1 MPKSPWTLL
10 APLGCALM
18 TTACAGSA
26 SWTAPDPRLT
36 LPEVATRPC
45 RLPILPSDPTRA
57 DLERGYVLRGVALV
71 ECDAARRTALD
82 VLTLERDMR
91 TKIR

>member
-1 MPKSPWTLL
+1 MLKHPWTPL

-36 LPEVATRPC
+36 LPEEAIRPC
-45 RLPILPSDPTRA
+45 RLPTLPPEPTLA
-57 DLERGYVLRGVALV
+57 DLERGYVLRGAALV

-91 TKIR
+91 TKVH